1 MKILHVIHGYPPRF
15 TGGAEVYTQ
24 ALCHALA
31 DRHEVHVF
39 TRSNDPSAPE
49 FAYSREN
56 DEWDARVS
64 LNVVNTARSRGR
76 YQNPEVDR
84 LFAAVV
90 ARVRPALVHVGHL
103 AHLST
108 SVACIA
114 ADCGIPIVLSLHDY
128 WLMCPG
134 GQFLQVF
141 PAGAGAAC
149 GGQEDRK
156 CAERCYADRFP
167 ASDRE
172 ESLERWTWWVAER
185 MRHFRR
191 IAARADV
198 FIAPSRYLLR
208 RFRDDFGIPEHKL
221 VLLECGIDT
230 RPLTRRRRVA
240 GEPFTFGY
248 LGRHV
253 PSKGIPHLIEAF
265 GQLQGDARLRI
276 WGPSGEET
284 DTLRSLARTLPGD
297 AGTRVEWRGEYR
309 NPDVTREVLNHVDA
323 VVVPSLWVENSP
335 LVIREAQQAR
345 VPVITANA
353 GGMAELVR
361 HQVNGLL
368 FRQGDLASLTRQ
380 MQRFVDDPD
389 EARRLGARGYLY
401 SSTGDVPDIQDHTR
415 SMERIYDRV
424 RTKRV
429 VGSS

>member
-39 TRSNDPSAPE
+39 TRSNDPSAAE
-49 FAYSREN
+49 FAHSRET
-56 DEWDARVS
+56 DPWDARVS
-64 LNVVNTARSRGR
+64 LDVVNTARSRGR

-90 ARVRPALVHVGHL
+90 ARVRPDLVHVGHL

-108 SVACIA
+108 SVACA
-114 ADCGIPIVLSLHDY
+114 AAGRGIPVVLTLHDY

-134 GQFLQVF
+134 GQFLQAF

-167 ASDRE
+167 TPDRDE
-172 ESLERWTWWVAER
+172 NVERWTWWVAER

-191 IAARADV
+191 IASCADV

-208 RFRDDFGIPEHKL
+208 RFRDEFGIPGHKL

-230 RPLTRRRRVA
+230 RPLAERRRVA

-253 PSKGIPHLIEAF
+253 RSKGIHHLIQAF
-265 GQLQGDARLRI
+265 SHLKGDARLRI
-276 WGPSGEET
+276 WGPPGEET
-284 DTLRSLARTLPGD
+284 HALRSLARTLPGD
-297 AGTRVEWRGEYR
+297 AGRRVEWRGEYR

-361 HQVNGLL
+361 HEVNGLL
-368 FRQGDLASLTRQ
+368 FRQGDPVSLSRQ

-401 SSTGDVPDIQDHTR
+401 SRTGDVPDIQDHAR

-424 RTKRV
+424 RTERV
-429 VGSS
+429 VGSP